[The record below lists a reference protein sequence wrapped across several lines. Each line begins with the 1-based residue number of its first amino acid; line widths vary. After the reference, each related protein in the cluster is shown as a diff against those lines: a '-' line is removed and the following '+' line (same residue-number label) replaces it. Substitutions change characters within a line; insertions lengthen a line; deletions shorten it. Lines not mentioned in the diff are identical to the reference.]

1 MAQENVM
8 HNLLQDM
15 NILLNIS
22 LGEAQLSLKEICEMK
37 PGFAFKLNKFAGEP
51 LDIYANDTSIA
62 KCEPVVIDET
72 FGVRIVELNRRT
84 EPETK
89 NGENCHE

>member
-1 MAQENVM
+1 MAQENDM
-8 HNLLQDM
+8 HNLLHDM

-22 LGEAQLSLKEICEMK
+22 LGEAHLSLKEILGLK
-37 PGFAFKLNKFAGEP
+37 PGFTFKLNKFAGEP
-51 LDIYANDTSIA
+51 LDVYANDTSIA

-84 EPETK
+84 EPETE